1 MMAADQRSLA
11 KCLQLGGNLRL
22 EPAGE
27 VEKLRGEV
35 ELGLSSIL
43 TRCELSQL
51 GAPRCLVREWAVGER
66 REMKGGQGLGEEV
79 LPLMVLEWAG
89 PLVE

>member
-1 MMAADQRSLA
+1 MA
-11 KCLQLGGNLRL
+11 L
-22 EPAGE
+22 EPAE
-27 VEKLRGEV
+27 EV

-43 TRCELSQL
+43 TRCELS
-51 GAPRCLVREWAVGER
+51 RWVREWAMGEQ

>member
-1 MMAADQRSLA
+1 MT
-11 KCLQLGGNLRL
+11 L
-22 EPAGE
+22 EPAEE
-27 VEKLRGEV
+27 VERVRGEV
-35 ELGLSSIL
+35 ELGLSSSS

-51 GAPRCLVREWAVGER
+51 GLPRWVRERAVGEK

-79 LPLMVLEWAG
+79 LSLMVLEWAG

>member
-1 MMAADQRSLA
+1 
-11 KCLQLGGNLRL
+11 L
-22 EPAGE
+22 EPAEE
-27 VEKLRGEV
+27 VERVRGEV
-35 ELGLSSIL
+35 ELDLSSSL

-51 GAPRCLVREWAVGER
+51 GLPRWVREWAMGEK

>member
-1 MMAADQRSLA
+1 M
-11 KCLQLGGNLRL
+11 
-22 EPAGE
+22 EPAEE
-27 VEKLRGEV
+27 VERLRGEV
-35 ELGLSSIL
+35 ELGLSSIS

-51 GAPRCLVREWAVGER
+51 GSPRWVREWAMGEM

-79 LPLMVLEWAG
+79 LPLMELEWAE